1 MISGVTSAWKDVQ
14 FIFTV
19 PAADCRAQYVKLDL
33 DARMASEQLVSGA
46 IMFDEL
52 HISRVT
58 NPPSAQQSNN

>member
-1 MISGVTSAWKDVQ
+1 
-14 FIFTV
+14 V
-19 PAADCRAQYVKLDL
+19 PAADCRAQYVRLDL